1 MSDKLRSALERMMK
15 SVHPMQAFAGKVIA
29 VNVDNYTCD
38 VEPAD
43 GGSVFRSVRLKA
55 SIDNDDNGIVTIPE
69 VDSYVLVSTIGN
81 NKNYAYVSIFSKVKS
96 YLIKCSNGV
105 KIEIKDNGEVHLNG
119 DGLGGLVK
127 VAELKTQLDKNTQLL
142 EAIQNV
148 FNSWTP
154 VPNDGGAALK
164 AASTSF
170 TTMPTANLS
179 NIENEKVKHG
189 G

>member
-1 MSDKLRSALERMMK
+1 MSDKVRSALERMMK
-15 SVHPMQAFAGKVIA
+15 KVHPMQAFAGKVTA

-38 VEPAD
+38 VESAD
-43 GGSVFRSVRLKA
+43 GGAIFHDVRLKA
-55 SIDNDDNGIVTIPE
+55 SVDSDDNGIVTIPE
-69 VDSYVLVSTIGN
+69 VNSYVLVSTIGN
-81 NKNYAYVSIFSKVKS
+81 NQDYAYVSIFSKVKS

-105 KIEIKDNGEVHLNG
+105 KIEIKDDGEVHLNG

-148 FNSWTP
+148 FSSWTP

-164 AASTSF
+164 AVSTSF
-170 TTMPTANLS
+170 TSLPVADLS